1 MATKLSKPVVR
12 EVEISDAVGV
22 TGPVVLTINEKG
34 IEFRGKGKQRKLF
47 IAYKDMKPVL
57 PPNAPAKYTANP
69 FGWLV
74 EGANDKKDDDTP
86 ADNAG

>member
-12 EVEISDAVGV
+12 EIEITDAHGV
-22 TGPVVLTINEKG
+22 TGPVVLTVTDKG
-34 IEFRGKGKQRKLF
+34 LEFRGKGKQRKLF
-47 IAYKDMKPVL
+47 VSYKELKPVL

-74 EGANDKKDDDTP
+74 EGATDKKDDEPAADT
-86 ADNAG
+86 AS